1 MENRILTNIKKILSR
16 NNIAKSE
23 ELARTDILRQNKDKI
38 DVDISQRRGL
48 TICSGLTIAERD
60 YILSDA
66 MITSAIQL
74 YLADI
79 LYICSIDNFRIISNT
94 STTDGDEDSENN
106 LKVDKVTYIFKQF
119 FDDSLTEAIAINLLN
134 NGEIFLNT
142 KYNKGL
148 NKITVNETSYS
159 RCTQLLYS
167 DGSVSGYIASTIPI
181 DDIAANTMY
190 SYSLSTDSN
199 ESKFI
204 EPKYMVRVYN
214 PTLINSKICI
224 ELEDDTKDN
233 ELYKNV
239 VDEDGYVYYTNSQSL
254 LKQIYPDWLNNKLL
268 ELAVYRDRIAKSRFI
283 QLIGLELGRTSPLV
297 SDQIYDNVKDY
308 FDKRA
313 VIDLE
318 QQTFKSVVG
327 NEPFTDYKVYTTRN
341 GVGQLTFD
349 NSLNSNDANV
359 ASLADLEHN
368 QTKLFAGLGIPKQ
381 YLGADDN
388 GSALSNG
395 GSLFFIS
402 EKYQKRV
409 TAYVKRI
416 AKGFKD
422 CVKNIL
428 IQQGYQ
434 EYFLNWDFDIVFN
447 IPESNE
453 DVYRVKNAR
462 VEYVNALLEL
472 VDKINEAKSEGR
484 PYNIE
489 AISNALQEN
498 IAEFMDVED
507 EEEEET
513 NNNSKKE
520 EEII

>member
-1 MENRILTNIKKILSR
+1 MENKILTRIKKVINR
-16 NNIAKSE
+16 NSIARSE
-23 ELARTDILRQNKDKI
+23 ELARTDLLRQNKDKI
-38 DVDISQRRGL
+38 EVDISQRRGL
-48 TICSGLTIAERD
+48 TVCSGLTIAERD

-79 LYICSIDNFRIISNT
+79 LYICSKDNYRIVSST
-94 STTDGDEDSENN
+94 STNNGDEDSENN
-106 LKVDKVTYIFKQF
+106 LKVDKVDYIFKQF
-119 FDDSLTEAIAINLLN
+119 FNDTLTEAIAINLLN

-148 NKITVNETSYS
+148 NHVSVNETSYT

-167 DGSVSGYIASTIPI
+167 DGTVSGYIASTIPI

-190 SYSLSTDSN
+190 NYNLSTDDKN
-199 ESKFI
+199 TKFI
-204 EPKYMVRVYN
+204 ESEYMVRVYN

-224 ELEDDTKDN
+224 ELDDNDKEND
-233 ELYKNV
+233 LYKNV
-239 VDEDGYVYYTNSQSL
+239 IDDDGYVYYTNSQSL

-283 QLIGLELGRTSPLV
+283 QLIGLELGRTSRV
-297 SDQIYDNVKDY
+297 TSDQIYDNIKEY
-308 FDKRA
+308 FDKRS

-349 NSLNSNDANV
+349 NSLMNNDSNV
-359 ASLADLEHN
+359 SSLADLEYN
-368 QTKLFAGLGIPKQ
+368 QTKVFAGLGIPKQ

-428 IQQGYQ
+428 IQQGYK

-453 DVYRVKNAR
+453 DIYRVKNAR
-462 VEYVNALLEL
+462 VEYVNSILEL
-472 VDKINEAKSEGR
+472 VDKINEAKEAGR
-484 PYNIE
+484 SYNLD
-489 AISNALQEN
+489 AISSALQEN
-498 IAEFMDVED
+498 IADFMENDDNEI
-507 EEEEET
+507 
-513 NNNSKKE
+513 NIIKKE
-520 EEII
+520 EENI

>member
-1 MENRILTNIKKILSR
+1 MENKILTRIKKVINR
-16 NNIAKSE
+16 NSIAKSE
-23 ELARTDILRQNKDKI
+23 ELARTDLLRQNKDKI

-48 TICSGLTIAERD
+48 TVCSGLTIAERD
-60 YILSDA
+60 YILSDS

-79 LYICSIDNFRIISNT
+79 LYICGKDNYRIISNT
-94 STTDGDEDSENN
+94 STTNGDEDSENN
-106 LKVDKVTYIFKQF
+106 LKVDKVNYIFKQF
-119 FDDSLTEAIAINLLN
+119 FNDSLTEAIAINLLN

-142 KYNKGL
+142 KYNRGL
-148 NKITVNETSYS
+148 NHISVSETSYT

-167 DGSVSGYIASTIPI
+167 DGTVSGYIASTIPI
-181 DDIAANTMY
+181 DDIAANTIY
-190 SYSLSTDSN
+190 NYNLNTDSKN
-199 ESKFI
+199 TKFI
-204 EPKYMVRVYN
+204 ESEYMVRVYN

-224 ELEDDTKDN
+224 ELDDEAKEDDIYSN
-233 ELYKNV
+233 II
-239 VDEDGYVYYTNSQSL
+239 DEDGYVYYTNSQSL

-268 ELAVYRDRIAKSRFI
+268 ELAVYRDRIARSRFI
-283 QLIGLELGRTSPLV
+283 QLIGLELGRTSRV
-297 SDQIYDNVKDY
+297 TSDQIYDNIKEY
-308 FDKRA
+308 FDKRS

-349 NSLNSNDANV
+349 NSLMSNDSNV
-359 ASLADLEHN
+359 SSLADLEYN
-368 QTKLFAGLGIPKQ
+368 QTKVFAGLGIPKQ

-395 GSLFFIS
+395 GSLFFMS

-462 VEYVNALLEL
+462 VEYVNSILDL
-472 VDKINEAKSEGR
+472 VDKINEAKETGHS
-484 PYNIE
+484 YNLDT
-489 AISNALQEN
+489 ISSALQEN
-498 IAEFMDVED
+498 IADFM
-507 EEEEET
+507 ET
-513 NNNSKKE
+513 DDRMNNIQKE
-520 EEII
+520 EENI